1 MKTKILLCSMLALS
15 TMMMKVNAQ
24 VAEQTNKTV
33 YQLSAVPT
41 IDGVADETWNA
52 VPWDT
57 LTAVVS
63 ASGDEILQSDLLVRV
78 KLGWKGNNFYALID
92 RQDDTL
98 SFNLTKSA
106 YQQDYISFYI
116 NFAGYDAVDGSYP
129 THPKAFYARSSFNP
143 NVANGGAADT
153 AVTDG
158 HHFSATDN
166 QEWRNNWNHFKNVAK
181 MKYVVTGNNVLSE
194 WSMVTGIAGFSD
206 GITLADAK
214 QLGFELEIGDVDKLT
229 AGRKSQA
236 FWNAAGNDA
245 VYNNLT
251 KIGIATLS
259 SEILVTGI
267 NTRTA
272 KETVSFYPNPAKDI
286 VNIKSA
292 TNATRVT
299 VMNAL
304 GQVVLNQSV
313 VNKSVNISGLNTGL
327 YMVNVYNGNKLVAT
341 SRIVKK

>member
-1 MKTKILLCSMLALS
+1 MKTKILLFSMLALS
-15 TMMMKVNAQ
+15 TLTMKVNAQ
-24 VAEQTNKTV
+24 VADQTNKTV

-57 LTAVVS
+57 LTNVVS
-63 ASGDEILQSDLLVRV
+63 ASGDEIEQTDFLVRV

-92 RQDDTL
+92 RQDDIL
-98 SFNLTKSA
+98 SFDKTKKPF
-106 YQQDYISFYI
+106 QQDYVSFYI
-116 NFAGYDAVDGSYP
+116 NFAGYDAVDGSYS

-206 GITLADAK
+206 GVTLAEAK
-214 QLGFELEIGDVDKLT
+214 QLGFELEIGDVDALA
-229 AGRKSQA
+229 AGRRSQI

-251 KIGIATLS
+251 KVGIATLS
-259 SEILVTGI
+259 SEILVTSV
-267 NTRTA
+267 NRKTSR
-272 KETVSFYPNPAKDI
+272 EVVSFFPNPGKDI

-313 VNKSVNISGLNTGL
+313 VNKSVNISGLNSGL
-327 YMVNVYNGNKLVAT
+327 YVVNVYNGNSLVAT